1 MRSILFLTLFVVSLA
16 AKSAPSLSQ
25 IEAMSKSTL
34 PIISQ
39 ITDGYQFSTLQKYMA
54 PDMLE
59 GNEGIYR
66 EMLRKASVL
75 GKLKDCDHFQ
85 FGSSTEIEGL
95 FVVGATSC
103 PFENGEGRI
112 KVLLMPEGKGYS
124 VVQFIIK
131 PYK

>member
-1 MRSILFLTLFVVSLA
+1 MRSILFLTLFIVSLA
-16 AKSAPSLSQ
+16 AKSELTLSQ
-25 IEAMSKSTL
+25 MGAMSKSTL
-34 PIISQ
+34 PIINQ
-39 ITDGYQFSTLQKYMA
+39 VTDGYQFSILQKYMA
-54 PDMLE
+54 PGMLE

-75 GKLKDCDHFQ
+75 GKLKDCDDFQ

-103 PFENGEGRI
+103 PFENGEGGI
-112 KVLLMPEGKGYS
+112 KVMLMPEGDDYS